1 MTTQLAKGSKSSTGS
16 QGGTFT
22 APRSPASPSTTSTPS
37 PRFLILAEAQFGP
50 LTSKTANSCIR
61 YTPDLVVGVI
71 DSRRAG
77 KTAHDVLGFGGEIPI
92 VASLEE
98 GLRFAPT
105 ALLIGIAPQ
114 GGRLPEEWRTTIRGA
129 IERGME
135 IWSGLHTFV
144 GDDKELSE
152 LAERRGVAIHDLRRP
167 PKDLPV
173 AGGRVRTVDAT
184 VVLTVGA
191 DCNIGKMTAALQ
203 MRDGLKARGNRVAF
217 AGTGQTG
224 ILIDGGGIAVDAVIA
239 DFIAGAAEKLVLESA
254 KDADIVLVEGQG
266 SVIHPGYSGVTLG
279 LIHGSLPHAMVMC
292 HQPSRTHVN
301 NNPWVKLPPL
311 SDLIELHE
319 ALVRHLRPAPVIA
332 VSLNTYDLSERKA
345 KAAIK
350 AIEKETGLP
359 TTDPVRFDPAP
370 VVEAIDRFHRKRKR
384 ARSRRTANR

>member
-1 MTTQLAKGSKSSTGS
+1 MRTSGIE
-16 QGGTFT
+16 
-22 APRSPASPSTTSTPS
+22 APRADGRKGAQPAALTRGSTSRPRDPSVPA
-37 PRFLILAEAQFGP
+37 FLILAEGQFGP

-61 YTPDLVVGVI
+61 YTPERVLGVI

-77 KTAHDVLGFGGEIPI
+77 KTANDILGFGGDIP
-92 VASLEE
+92 VLASIDE
-98 GLRFAPT
+98 GLRFGPN

-114 GGRLPEEWRTTIRGA
+114 GGRLPEEWRATIRKA
-129 IERGME
+129 IEQGMDV
-135 IWSGLHTFV
+135 WSGLHTFV
-144 GDDKELSE
+144 GDDAELRE
-152 LAERRGVAIHDLRRP
+152 LADKRGVAIHDLRRP

-203 MRDGLKARGNRVAF
+203 MRDGLTERGNRVAF

-239 DFIAGAAEKLVLESA
+239 DFIAGAAERLVLESA
-254 KDADIVLVEGQG
+254 QHADIVLVEGQG

-292 HQPSRTHVN
+292 HQPSRTHVT

-332 VSLNTYDLSERKA
+332 VSLNTYDLSDRKA

-350 AIEKETGLP
+350 AIERETGLP

-384 ARSRRTANR
+384 ASSRRAARG

>member
-1 MTTQLAKGSKSSTGS
+1 MTTQVAKGSKASPRAR
-16 QGGTFT
+16 GGAFT
-22 APRSPASPSTTSTPS
+22 APRSSASPSAPS
-37 PRFLILAEAQFGP
+37 SRRFLILAEAQFGP

-61 YTPDLVVGVI
+61 YTPEQVVAVI

-77 KTAHDVLGFGGEIPI
+77 KTVDDVLGFGGEIPI

-98 GLRFAPT
+98 GLRFAPS

-129 IERGME
+129 IDHGME
-135 IWSGLHTFV
+135 VWSGLHTFV
-144 GDDKELSE
+144 SDDTELRE

-173 AGGRVRTVDAT
+173 AGGRVRSVEAT

-224 ILIDGGGIAVDAVIA
+224 ILIDGGGVAVDAVIA
-239 DFIAGAAEKLVLESA
+239 DFIAGAAERLVLDAS
-254 KDADIVLVEGQG
+254 KGADIVLVEGQG

-292 HQPSRTHVN
+292 HQPSRMHVT

-311 SDLIELHE
+311 TDLIELHE

-350 AIEKETGLP
+350 SIERETGLP

-384 ARSRRTANR
+384 SRRTAHP

>member
-1 MTTQLAKGSKSSTGS
+1 MRTSGIAATRDQGITGAQSTSRG
-16 QGGTFT
+16 
-22 APRSPASPSTTSTPS
+22 RPSTPRARNPSTPL
-37 PRFLILAEAQFGP
+37 FLILAEGQFGP

-61 YTPDLVVGVI
+61 YTPERVLGVI

-77 KTAHDVLGFGGEIPI
+77 KTANDILGFGGDIP
-92 VASLEE
+92 VLASIDE
-98 GLRFAPT
+98 GLGFGPN

-114 GGRLPEEWRTTIRGA
+114 GGRLPEEWRATIRKA
-129 IERGME
+129 IEQGMD

-144 GDDKELSE
+144 GDDAELRE
-152 LAERRGVAIHDLRRP
+152 LADKRGVAIHDLRRP

-203 MRDGLKARGNRVAF
+203 MREGLTERGHRVAF

-239 DFIAGAAEKLVLESA
+239 DFIAGAAERLVLESA
-254 KDADIVLVEGQG
+254 QHADIVLVEGQG

-292 HQPSRTHVN
+292 HQPSRTHVT

-332 VSLNTYDLSERKA
+332 VSLNTYDLSDRKA

-350 AIEKETGLP
+350 AIERETGLP

-370 VVEAIDRFHRKRKR
+370 VVEAIDSFHRKRKR
-384 ARSRRTANR
+384 ASSRRRARR

>member
-1 MTTQLAKGSKSSTGS
+1 VRAGVAGSRGRGVEVARRNLESPPSI
-16 QGGTFT
+16 
-22 APRSPASPSTTSTPS
+22 PRSLDPATPV
-37 PRFLILAEAQFGP
+37 FLILAEGQFGP

-61 YTPDLVVGVI
+61 YTPERVVGVI

-77 KTAHDVLGFGGEIPI
+77 KTVNDILGFGGDIPVLGSI
-92 VASLEE
+92 DE
-98 GLRFAPT
+98 GLALAPT

-114 GGRLPEEWRTTIRGA
+114 GGRLPEEWRATIRRA
-129 IERGME
+129 IENGME

-144 GDDKELSE
+144 SDDKEFRE
-152 LAERRGVAIHDLRRP
+152 LADRRGVAIHDLRRP
-167 PKDLPV
+167 PRDLPV

-203 MRDGLKARGNRVAF
+203 MREGLMARGHRVSF

-239 DFIAGAAEKLVLESA
+239 DFIAGAAERLVLESA
-254 KDADIVLVEGQG
+254 RNADIVLVEGQG

-292 HQPSRTHVN
+292 HQPSRVHIT

-350 AIEKETGLP
+350 SIERETGLP
-359 TTDPVRFDPAP
+359 TTDPVRFDPTP

-384 ARSRRTANR
+384 TSSRRSARR

>member
-1 MTTQLAKGSKSSTGS
+1 MRSTGIAGPRDRGVKVGESKSRP
-16 QGGTFT
+16 
-22 APRSPASPSTTSTPS
+22 APPAARPLAPSTPA
-37 PRFLILAEAQFGP
+37 FLILAEGQFGP

-61 YTPDLVVGVI
+61 YTPERVVGVI

-77 KTAHDVLGFGGEIPI
+77 KTAADILGFGGAIPV
-92 VASLEE
+92 VANIEE
-98 GLRFAPT
+98 GLRLSPT
-105 ALLIGIAPQ
+105 ALLVGIAPQ
-114 GGRLPEEWRTTIRGA
+114 GGRLPDEWRTTIRRA
-129 IERGME
+129 IEQGMD
-135 IWSGLHTFV
+135 IWSGLHTFI
-144 GDDKELSE
+144 GDDPELRA
-152 LAERRGVAIHDLRRP
+152 LADKRGVAIHDLRRP
-167 PKDLPV
+167 PADLPV

-203 MRDGLKARGNRVAF
+203 MRDGLRARGNRVAF

-224 ILIDGGGIAVDAVIA
+224 ILIDGGGVAVDAVIA
-239 DFIAGAAEKLVLESA
+239 DFIAGAAERLVLDSA

-292 HQPSRTHVN
+292 HQPSRLHIN

-311 SDLIELHE
+311 GDLIELHE

-345 KAAIK
+345 KAVIRK
-350 AIEKETGLP
+350 IERETGLP
-359 TTDPVRFDPAP
+359 TTDPVRFDPEP
-370 VVEAIDRFHRKRKR
+370 VVDAIDRFHRKRKR
-384 ARSRRTANR
+384 THSRRRARG

>member
-1 MTTQLAKGSKSSTGS
+1 V
-16 QGGTFT
+16 
-22 APRSPASPSTTSTPS
+22 
-37 PRFLILAEAQFGP
+37 FLILAEGQFGP

-61 YTPDLVVGVI
+61 YTPERVVGVI

-77 KTAHDVLGFGGEIPI
+77 KAVSEILGFGGDLPI
-92 VASLEE
+92 VGTLEE
-98 GLRFAPT
+98 GLRLGPN

-114 GGRLPEEWRTTIRGA
+114 GGRLPEDWRAIIRGA
-129 IERGME
+129 IEHGMD

-144 GDDKELSE
+144 GDDDEFRA

-173 AGGRVRTVDAT
+173 AGGRVRNVDAT

-203 MRDGLKARGNRVAF
+203 MREGLKAKGHRVSF

-239 DFIAGAAEKLVLESA
+239 DFIAGAAERLVLDSA

-292 HQPSRTHVN
+292 HQPSRVHVT

-311 SDLIELHE
+311 NDLIELHE
-319 ALVRHLRPAPVIA
+319 ALVKHLRPAPVIA

-345 KAAIK
+345 KAAIRS
-350 AIEKETGLP
+350 IERQTGLP
-359 TTDPVRFDPAP
+359 TTDPVRFDPTP
-370 VVEAIDRFHRKRKR
+370 VVDAIHQFHRKRTR
-384 ARSRRTANR
+384 ATSRRAART

>member
-1 MTTQLAKGSKSSTGS
+1 MRSTGIAGPRDRGDKVAGSKS
-16 QGGTFT
+16 
-22 APRSPASPSTTSTPS
+22 RPASPTPR
-37 PRFLILAEAQFGP
+37 PPGPAVPAFLILAEGQFGP

-61 YTPDLVVGVI
+61 YTPERVVGVI

-77 KTAHDVLGFGGEIPI
+77 KTAADVLGFGGAIPV
-92 VASLEE
+92 VANIDE
-98 GLRFAPT
+98 GLRLSPT
-105 ALLIGIAPQ
+105 ALLVGIAPQ
-114 GGRLPEEWRTTIRGA
+114 GGRLPDEWRTTIRRA
-129 IERGME
+129 IEQGMD
-135 IWSGLHTFV
+135 IWSGLHTFI
-144 GDDKELSE
+144 GDDEELRA
-152 LAERRGVAIHDLRRP
+152 LADRRGVAIHDLRRP
-167 PKDLPV
+167 PADLPV
-173 AGGRVRTVDAT
+173 AGGRVRSVDAT

-203 MRDGLKARGNRVAF
+203 MRDGLRERGNRVAF

-224 ILIDGGGIAVDAVIA
+224 ILIDGGGVAVDAVIA
-239 DFIAGAAEKLVLESA
+239 DFIAGAAERLVLDSA

-292 HQPSRTHVN
+292 HQPSRLHIN

-311 SDLIELHE
+311 GELIELHE

-345 KAAIK
+345 KAAIRK
-350 AIEKETGLP
+350 IERETGLP

-370 VVEAIDRFHRKRKR
+370 VVEAIDGFHRKRTHSRRR
-384 ARSRRTANR
+384 ARA

>member
-1 MTTQLAKGSKSSTGS
+1 VTTQVAKGSTSSTRTPRGA
-16 QGGTFT
+16 FT
-22 APRSPASPSTTSTPS
+22 APRSASASAPPA

-61 YTPDLVVGVI
+61 YTPDQVVGVI

-77 KTAHDVLGFGGEIPI
+77 KTANDVLGFGGDIPI

-129 IERGME
+129 IEQGMD

-144 GDDKELSE
+144 SDDKELRE

-173 AGGRVRTVDAT
+173 AGGRVRAVEAT
-184 VVLTVGA
+184 VLTVGA

-203 MRDGLKARGNRVAF
+203 MRDGLEARGNRVAF

-311 SDLIELHE
+311 RDLIELHE

-350 AIEKETGLP
+350 TIERETGLP

-384 ARSRRTANR
+384 TRSRRTANR

>member
-1 MTTQLAKGSKSSTGS
+1 VRTAGVAGSRDHERKGAHAAARVT
-16 QGGTFT
+16 
-22 APRSPASPSTTSTPS
+22 PSTPATRDPSTPA
-37 PRFLILAEAQFGP
+37 FLILAEGQFGP

-61 YTPDLVVGVI
+61 YTPESVLGVI

-77 KTAHDVLGFGGEIPI
+77 KTANAILGFGGDIPVLADI
-92 VASLEE
+92 EE
-98 GLRFAPT
+98 GLSLGPT

-114 GGRLPEEWRTTIRGA
+114 GGRLPEEWRATIRRA
-129 IERGME
+129 IENGMD

-144 GDDKELSE
+144 SDDAELRD
-152 LAERRGVAIHDLRRP
+152 LAERHGVAIHDLRRP

-184 VVLTVGA
+184 IVLTVGA

-203 MRDGLKARGNRVAF
+203 MRDGLTARGNRVAF

-239 DFIAGAAEKLVLESA
+239 DFIAGAAERLVLESA

-292 HQPSRTHVN
+292 HQPSRTHIN

-384 ARSRRTANR
+384 ASSRRAARR

>member
-1 MTTQLAKGSKSSTGS
+1 MRPSGVVVSRDRGGTQRQSASRERPSTGMRRD
-16 QGGTFT
+16 
-22 APRSPASPSTTSTPS
+22 RSIPA
-37 PRFLILAEAQFGP
+37 FLILAEGQFGP

-61 YTPDLVVGVI
+61 YTPERVRGVI

-77 KTAHDVLGFGGEIPI
+77 KTAHDILGFGGDIP
-92 VASLEE
+92 VLASIDE
-98 GLRFAPT
+98 GLSMSPT

-114 GGRLPEEWRTTIRGA
+114 GGRLPEEWRTIIRRA
-129 IERGME
+129 IEHGLD

-144 GDDKELSE
+144 SDDRELRE

-167 PKDLPV
+167 PRDLPV

-203 MRDGLKARGNRVAF
+203 MRDGLTERGHRVAF
-217 AGTGQTG
+217 AATGQTG

-239 DFIAGAAEKLVLESA
+239 DFIAGAAEQLVLDSA
-254 KDADIVLVEGQG
+254 RDADIVLVEGQG

-292 HQPSRTHVN
+292 HQPSRAHVT

-311 SDLIELHE
+311 SALIELHE

-345 KAAIK
+345 KSAIK
-350 AIEKETGLP
+350 AIERETGLP

-384 ARSRRTANR
+384 ATSRRAARR

>member
-1 MTTQLAKGSKSSTGS
+1 MRPSGVLVSGDR
-16 QGGTFT
+16 GGKDG
-22 APRSPASPSTTSTPS
+22 PSGARERRSTPKDRDRS
-37 PRFLILAEAQFGP
+37 TPAFLILAEGQFGP

-61 YTPDLVVGVI
+61 YTPERVRGVI

-77 KTAHDVLGFGGEIPI
+77 KTANDILGFGGDIP
-92 VASLEE
+92 VLASIDE
-98 GLRFAPT
+98 GLSMSPT

-114 GGRLPEEWRTTIRGA
+114 GGRLPEEWRTTIRRA
-129 IERGME
+129 IEHGMD

-144 GDDKELSE
+144 SDDRELRE
-152 LAERRGVAIHDLRRP
+152 LAERHGVAIHDLRRP
-167 PKDLPV
+167 PKNLPV

-203 MRDGLKARGNRVAF
+203 MRDGLTERGHRVAF

-239 DFIAGAAEKLVLESA
+239 DFIAGAAEQLVLDSA
-254 KDADIVLVEGQG
+254 RDADIVLVEGQG

-292 HQPSRTHVN
+292 HQPSRTHVT

-345 KAAIK
+345 KSAIK
-350 AIEKETGLP
+350 AIERETGLP

-384 ARSRRTANR
+384 ATSRRAARR

>member
-1 MTTQLAKGSKSSTGS
+1 MRGLHS
-16 QGGTFT
+16 
-22 APRSPASPSTTSTPS
+22 APATPRPHDPATPA
-37 PRFLILAEAQFGP
+37 FLILAEGQFGP

-61 YTPDLVVGVI
+61 YTPERVVGVI

-77 KTAHDVLGFGGEIPI
+77 TTVNDVLGFGGDIPI
-92 VASLEE
+92 LANLDE
-98 GLRFAPT
+98 GLPLGPT

-114 GGRLPEEWRTTIRGA
+114 GGRLPEEWRTTIRRA
-129 IERGME
+129 IEHGME

-144 GDDKELSE
+144 SDDEELRD
-152 LAERRGVAIHDLRRP
+152 LARRRGVAIHDLRRP
-167 PKDLPV
+167 PTDLAV
-173 AGGRVRTVDAT
+173 AGGRVRNVDAT

-203 MRDGLKARGNRVAF
+203 MRDGLTARGHRVAF

-224 ILIDGGGIAVDAVIA
+224 ILIDGAGIAVDAVIA
-239 DFIAGAAEKLVLESA
+239 DFIAGAAERLVLDAA
-254 KDADIVLVEGQG
+254 KNADIVLVEGQG

-292 HQPSRTHVN
+292 HQPSRVHVT
-301 NNPWVKLPPL
+301 NNPWVKLPPI

-350 AIEKETGLP
+350 SIERDTGLP
-359 TTDPVRFDPAP
+359 TTDPVRFDPTP
-370 VVEAIDRFHRKRKR
+370 VVEAIDRFHRTRTR
-384 ARSRRTANR
+384 ATSPRAARR

>member
-1 MTTQLAKGSKSSTGS
+1 MRASGIEVSRDRGIKGAQST
-16 QGGTFT
+16 
-22 APRSPASPSTTSTPS
+22 ARARPSTPRPRDPSTPL
-37 PRFLILAEAQFGP
+37 FLILAEGQFGP

-61 YTPDLVVGVI
+61 YMPERVLGVI

-77 KTAHDVLGFGGEIPI
+77 KTADEVLGFGGDIPVI
-92 VASLEE
+92 ATIDE
-98 GLRFAPT
+98 GLALGPT

-114 GGRLPEEWRTTIRGA
+114 GGRLPEEWRTTIRRA
-129 IERGME
+129 IEHGMDV
-135 IWSGLHTFV
+135 WSGLHTFV
-144 GDDKELSE
+144 GDDVELRD
-152 LAERRGVAIHDLRRP
+152 LAARRGVSIHDLRRP

-203 MRDGLKARGNRVAF
+203 MRDGLIERGNRVAF

-239 DFIAGAAEKLVLESA
+239 DFIAGAAEKLVLDSA

-345 KAAIK
+345 KAAIRS
-350 AIEKETGLP
+350 IERETGLP

-384 ARSRRTANR
+384 ASSRRAARG